1 MKIEIE
7 QESDQVFKVLDVGSC
22 HNPLKTILVNNK
34 SFDITAID
42 LTPAT
47 SDVLCGELIQIPV
60 GNDLFLDP
68 NKTEVK
74 CLPQNYYDSVIFCL
88 LLEYLPS
95 PKLRLIAVKKGIEVL
110 KPFGILIIVTPGTLF
125 QRPDW
130 NWILKTYWRFHCY
143 LRITKIVLKFGHTV
157 KVLGDLRMTQRK
169 LNNLVFSCIYTLEGD
184 LIKVR

>member
-47 SDVLCGELIQIPV
+47 SDVLCGDFIQIPV

-95 PKLRLIAVKKGIEVL
+95 PKLRLIAVQKAIEVL
-110 KPFGILIIVTPGTLF
+110 KPFGILIIVTPGTLC
-125 QRPDW
+125 QRPGQ
-130 NWILKTYWRFHCY
+130 N
-143 LRITKIVLKFGHTV
+143 
-157 KVLGDLRMTQRK
+157 
-169 LNNLVFSCIYTLEGD
+169 
-184 LIKVR
+184 